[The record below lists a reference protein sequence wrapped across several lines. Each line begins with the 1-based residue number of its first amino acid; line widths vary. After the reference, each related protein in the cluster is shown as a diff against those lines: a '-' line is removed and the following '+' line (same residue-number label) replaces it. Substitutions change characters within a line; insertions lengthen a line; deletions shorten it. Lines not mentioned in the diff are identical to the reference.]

1 MKVVAP
7 VRLKRK
13 RAPEGTPPPESTAPE
28 STAPES
34 TALES
39 TAPTAPES
47 TAPESTAPT
56 APPTANTP
64 DTGGLLRKSAVR
76 RWLKKEFDLPLQ
88 IREAFFTAMEAK
100 LSDDLRRSVARAR
113 ELKRSTLMAPDA

>member
-13 RAPEGTPPPESTAPE
+13 RSPESTPPPESTPAENAPE
-28 STAPES
+28 STPPPEP
-34 TALES
+34 
-39 TAPTAPES
+39 APTAG
-47 TAPESTAPT
+47 A
-56 APPTANTP
+56 P

-76 RWLKKEFDLPLQ
+76 RWLKKEFDFPLQ
-88 IREAFFTAMEAK
+88 IRDAFFTAMEAK
-100 LSDDLRRSVARAR
+100 VSDDLRRSVARAR